1 MRPRAHGVKAHV
13 SGGKRMILQKGIA
26 QWRHI
31 CWNRSAFHPPP
42 SLMSHSAVGKPDMK
56 LFWACFI
63 ALVATSFVFGVRAN
77 TIGLLQ
83 DGFNLSESQKGA
95 INGAG
100 MWPFALSI
108 IFFSLIIDWI
118 GYKTVALFAIVCH
131 LVSLVLTLRADGFNS
146 FYWSTLLVAVANGTV
161 ESFINPVVATVFS
174 KDKSKW
180 LNILH
185 AGWPAGLALGALFCA
200 LFPNTTLGFDA
211 VWKFRFAL
219 CFVPVVLYALLILP
233 RQFPINER
241 VAAGVSYRDM
251 LKEVG
256 AVGFFMIAAL
266 IVAAVYQMAGKEVNW
281 TYDLAIA
288 GVVAILIGLYTRS
301 LGNWLFLVV
310 LIVIGPL
317 ATTELGTDG
326 WMPELLKLNGPADSP
341 NFAAWVF
348 VYVSAIMTILRFYAG
363 PIVHRFS
370 PIGLLVMGAAVA
382 IVGLMLLSKS
392 VGWTIVGAATIYAF
406 GKTFLWSTTLGL
418 TSEQFP
424 KGGALT
430 LNGVSAVG
438 VLFLG
443 VLGSPFIGY
452 QQDQDMHQRLTKDHS
467 ALLAKVAGPAK
478 PSIFGE
484 TPSLDQKKIQALDE
498 ASTKEL
504 TAVQADSK
512 RGAFTN
518 IAVLPGFMLVC
529 YLGMFFWF
537 RARGGYKPVDLAS
550 SH

>member
-1 MRPRAHGVKAHV
+1 
-13 SGGKRMILQKGIA
+13 
-26 QWRHI
+26 
-31 CWNRSAFHPPP
+31 
-42 SLMSHSAVGKPDMK
+42 MK

-77 TIGLLQ
+77 TIGDLQ
-83 DGFNLSESQKGA
+83 DSFNLSEAQKGN

-100 MWPFALSI
+100 MWPFAISI
-108 IFFSLIIDWI
+108 IFFSLVIDWI
-118 GYKTVALFAIVCH
+118 GYKTVALFAIACH
-131 LVSLVLTLRADGFNS
+131 LVSLVLTLNATGYQS

-161 ESFINPVVATVFS
+161 ESFINPVVATVFH

-200 LFPNTTLGFDA
+200 LFPQTTLFFDA

-219 CFVPVVLYALLILP
+219 CILPVVAYALLILP
-233 RQFPINER
+233 CKFPVNER

-251 LKEVG
+251 LREVG
-256 AVGFFMIAAL
+256 AVGFFIIGFLMYFAIMQL
-266 IVAAVYQMAGKEVNW
+266 AGKEA
-281 TYDLAIA
+281 TMTTSLIA
-288 GVVAILIGLYTRS
+288 GAVVGAAAGIYTGS

-310 LIVIGPL
+310 LVVIGPL

-348 VYVSAIMTILRFYAG
+348 VYVSAIMTVLRFYAG

-370 PIGLLVMGAAVA
+370 PIGLLVLGSGVA
-382 IVGLMLLSKS
+382 IVGLLLLSKS
-392 VGWTIVGAATIYAF
+392 VGWAIVGASTVYAF

-452 QQDQDMHQRLTKDHS
+452 QQDLDMHARLEKDHG
-467 ALLAKVAGPAK
+467 ALLAKIAGPAK
-478 PSIFGE
+478 PSLFGE
-484 TPSLDQKKIQALDE
+484 TPSLDQEKVKALD
-498 ASTKEL
+498 AADAQEL

-512 RGAFTN
+512 RGAFAN
-518 IAVLPGFMLVC
+518 IAVLPALMLVC
-529 YLGMFFWF
+529 YLGMLLYFKS
-537 RARGGYKPVDLAS
+537 RGGYRPVAIG

>member
-1 MRPRAHGVKAHV
+1 
-13 SGGKRMILQKGIA
+13 
-26 QWRHI
+26 
-31 CWNRSAFHPPP
+31 
-42 SLMSHSAVGKPDMK
+42 MSQSTAGKPDMK

-83 DGFNLSESQKGA
+83 DGFNLSENEKGA

-108 IFFSLIIDWI
+108 IFFSLVIDWI
-118 GYKTVALFAIVCH
+118 GYKTVAMFAIGCH
-131 LVSLVLTLRADGFNS
+131 LVSLVLTLKASGFQS

-161 ESFINPVVATVFS
+161 ESFINPVVATLFP

-200 LFPNTTLGFDA
+200 LFPTTSLFFDA

-219 CFVPVVLYALLILP
+219 CFLPVLAYAFLILP
-233 RQFPINER
+233 CKFPVNER

-256 AVGFFMIAAL
+256 AVGFFLITTL
-266 IVAAVYQMAGKEVNW
+266 IVAAVYQMAGLEVNW
-281 TYDLAIA
+281 TMDFIIA
-288 GVVAILIGLYTRS
+288 AVVAVAVGLYTQS
-301 LGNWLFLVV
+301 LGNWLFLLV
-310 LIVIGPL
+310 LVIIGPL

-326 WMPELLKLNGPADSP
+326 WMPELLKLNAPANMP

-348 VYVSAIMTILRFYAG
+348 VYVSTIMTILRFYAG

-370 PIGLLVMGAAVA
+370 PIGLLVIGSGIA
-382 IVGLMLLSKS
+382 IVGLLLLSHS
-392 VGWTIVGAATIYAF
+392 VGWAIVAASTIYAV

-418 TSEQFP
+418 TAEQFP

-452 QQDQDMHQRLTKDHS
+452 QQDQVMHTKLNNEHS
-467 ALLAKVAGPAK
+467 ALLAKVEGPSK
-478 PSIFGE
+478 PSIFGS
-484 TPSLDQKKIQALDE
+484 TPSLDQEKIKALDA
-498 ASTKEL
+498 ASTAEL
-504 TAVQADSK
+504 NTVQADSK
-512 RGAFTN
+512 RGAFAS
-518 IAVLPGFMLVC
+518 IAVLPGFMLLC
-529 YLGMFFWF
+529 YLLMLFYF
-537 RARGGYKPVDLAS
+537 RSKGGYKPVAIGA
-550 SH
+550 H

>member
-1 MRPRAHGVKAHV
+1 
-13 SGGKRMILQKGIA
+13 
-26 QWRHI
+26 
-31 CWNRSAFHPPP
+31 
-42 SLMSHSAVGKPDMK
+42 MSHTDSQDQQPDMK

-83 DGFNLSESQKGA
+83 DGFNLSENEKGA

-108 IFFSLIIDWI
+108 IFFSLVIDWI
-118 GYKTVALFAIVCH
+118 GYKTVALFAIACH
-131 LVSLVLTLRADGFNS
+131 LTSLVLTLQASGFQS

-161 ESFINPVVATVFS
+161 ESFINPVVATIFHS
-174 KDKSKW
+174 NKSKW

-185 AGWPAGLALGALFCA
+185 AGWPAGLALGAMFCA
-200 LFPNTTLGFDA
+200 VFPEATFGFDA

-219 CFVPVVLYALLILP
+219 CFVPVLLYAVLVLP
-233 RQFPINER
+233 CKFPINER
-241 VAAGVSYRDM
+241 VAAGVSYREM

-256 AVGFFMIAAL
+256 AVGFFMISSLIAAA
-266 IVAAVYQMAGKEVNW
+266 IYQMAGKEVNW
-281 TYDLAIA
+281 TTAISFSA
-288 GVVAILIGLYTRS
+288 IVAILIGVYTRS
-301 LGNWLFLVV
+301 FGNWLFLLV
-310 LIVIGPL
+310 LVIIGPL

-326 WMPELLKLNGPADSP
+326 WMPELLKLNSPADSP

-348 VYVSAIMTILRFYAG
+348 VYVSTIMTVLRFYAG

-370 PIGLLVMGAAVA
+370 PVGLLVVSSAIAV
-382 IVGLMLLSKS
+382 IGLVLLSQS
-392 VGWTIVGAATIYAF
+392 VGWAIVAASTIYAF
-406 GKTFLWSTTLGL
+406 GKTFLWSTTLGF

-452 QQDQDMHQRLTKDHS
+452 QQDQDVHHRLEKQHPALVTKIS
-467 ALLAKVAGPAK
+467 GSSK
-478 PSIFGE
+478 PSLFGDS
-484 TPSLDQKKIQALDE
+484 PSLDQERIRNLDE
-498 ASTKEL
+498 ASL
-504 TAVQADSK
+504 TTLKAVQAESK
-512 RGAFTN
+512 RQAFST
-518 IAVLPGFMLVC
+518 IAILPGFMFLC
-529 YLGMFFWF
+529 YLGIWF
-537 RARGGYKPVDLAS
+537 YFRSKGGYQAIS
-550 SH
+550 IANH

>member
-1 MRPRAHGVKAHV
+1 MK
-13 SGGKRMILQKGIA
+13 
-26 QWRHI
+26 
-31 CWNRSAFHPPP
+31 SAPP
-42 SLMSHSAVGKPDMK
+42 SSSQPDMK

-77 TIGLLQ
+77 TIGELQ
-83 DGFNLSESQKGA
+83 SSFNLSESQKGD

-108 IFFSLIIDWI
+108 IFFSFIIDRI

-131 LVSLVLTLRADGFNS
+131 VVSLVLTLRASGFKD

-161 ESFINPVVATVFS
+161 ESFINPVVATLFN
-174 KDKSKW
+174 KNKSKW

-200 LFPNTTLGFDA
+200 LLPDTKLFFGA
-211 VWKFRFAL
+211 VWQFRFAL
-219 CFVPVVLYALLILP
+219 CFIPVVLYALLILP
-233 RQFPINER
+233 RTFPVNER

-256 AVGFFMIAAL
+256 AVGFFIIGSL
-266 IVAAVYQMAGKEVNW
+266 VYFAVMQMAGHQASLMSSLIVG
-281 TYDLAIA
+281 TVIAVLA
-288 GVVAILIGLYTRS
+288 GLYTGS

-310 LIVIGPL
+310 LITIGPL

-326 WMPELLKLNGPADSP
+326 WMPDLLKLSGP
-341 NFAAWVF
+341 NFPHFETWIF
-348 VYVSAIMTILRFYAG
+348 VYVSTIMTVLRFYAG

-370 PIGLLVMGAAVA
+370 PIGLLVIGAMIA
-382 IVGLMLLSKS
+382 ITGLLMLSHS
-392 VGWTIVGAATIYAF
+392 IGWAILGASTVYAL

-443 VLGSPFIGY
+443 VLGSPYIGY
-452 QQDQDMHQRLTKDHS
+452 KQDMDMDKRLNVTEHT
-467 ALLAKVAGPAK
+467 ALYTLVQGQPKEG
-478 PSIFGE
+478 IFG
-484 TPSLDQKKIQALDE
+484 TVPTLDQTKIQSLLEDE
-498 ASTKEL
+498 KKTLE
-504 TAVQADSK
+504 AVQAESK
-512 RGAFTN
+512 RSVFTS
-518 IAVLPGFMLVC
+518 IAVLPTFMLIC
-529 YLGMFFWF
+529 YIGLFIYF
-537 RARGGYKPVDLAS
+537 RSKGGYKPVEIGA
-550 SH
+550 H

>member
-1 MRPRAHGVKAHV
+1 
-13 SGGKRMILQKGIA
+13 
-26 QWRHI
+26 
-31 CWNRSAFHPPP
+31 
-42 SLMSHSAVGKPDMK
+42 MSHNSSPTDSDKANMK

-83 DGFNLSESQKGA
+83 DGFNLSENEKGA

-118 GYKTVALFAIVCH
+118 GYKTVALFAIACH
-131 LVSLVLTLRADGFNS
+131 LVSLVLTLNADGFTS

-161 ESFINPVVATVFS
+161 ESFINPVVATLFS
-174 KDKSKW
+174 KEKSKW

-219 CFVPVVLYALLILP
+219 CFIPVVIYALLILP
-233 RQFPINER
+233 CKFPVNER

-256 AVGFFMIAAL
+256 AVGFFMISAL

-281 TYDLAIA
+281 TIDLAIA
-288 GVVAILIGLYTRS
+288 SGVAVLIGLYTGS
-301 LGNWLFLVV
+301 LGNWLFLIV

-317 ATTELGTDG
+317 ATTELGTDA
-326 WMPELLKLNGPADSP
+326 WMPELLKLNGPANSP

-363 PIVHRFS
+363 PVVHRFS
-370 PIGLLVMGAAVA
+370 PIGLLVIGAGIA
-382 IVGLMLLSKS
+382 IVGLLLLSQS
-392 VGWTIVGAATIYAF
+392 VGWAIVAASTVYAV

-452 QQDQDMHQRLTKDHS
+452 QQDQDMHKRLMKDHS
-467 ALLAKVAGPAK
+467 ALLAKVEGTAK
-478 PSIFGE
+478 PSIFGSA
-484 TPSLDQKKIQALDE
+484 PSLDQEKIKKLDQ
-498 ASTKEL
+498 TGLKEL
-504 TAVQADSK
+504 ETVQADSK
-512 RGAFTN
+512 RGAFVN
-518 IAVLPGFMLVC
+518 IAVLPAFMLIC
-529 YLGMFFWF
+529 YLGMWFWF
-537 RARGGYKPVDLAS
+537 RSRGGYKPVEI
-550 SH
+550 

>member
-1 MRPRAHGVKAHV
+1 
-13 SGGKRMILQKGIA
+13 
-26 QWRHI
+26 
-31 CWNRSAFHPPP
+31 
-42 SLMSHSAVGKPDMK
+42 MSTATPAERPDMK

-83 DGFNLSESQKGA
+83 DGFNLSEAQKGD

-108 IFFSLIIDWI
+108 IFFSLIIDRI

-131 LVSLVLTLRADGFNS
+131 LVSLVLTLRASGFQS

-161 ESFINPVVATVFS
+161 ESFVNPVVATLFP
-174 KDKSKW
+174 KNKAKW

-200 LFPNTTLGFDA
+200 LLPDTKLFFDA

-219 CFVPVVLYALLILP
+219 CFIPVIVYALLILP
-233 RQFPINER
+233 RSFPVNER

-251 LKEVG
+251 LREVG
-256 AVGFFMIAAL
+256 AIGFFIITALVVPAIAQMSGNEVSWPIVFTIAAL
-266 IVAAVYQMAGKEVNW
+266 VGIGA
-281 TYDLAIA
+281 
-288 GVVAILIGLYTRS
+288 GLYTHS
-301 LGNWLFLVV
+301 VGNWLFIFV
-310 LIVIGPL
+310 LITIGPL

-326 WMPELLKLNGPADSP
+326 WMPELLKLSGPDFP
-341 NFAAWVF
+341 NFATWIF
-348 VYVSAIMTILRFYAG
+348 VYVSVIMTVLRFYAG

-370 PIGLLVMGAAVA
+370 PIGLLVIGAAIA
-382 IVGLMLLSKS
+382 IVGLLLLSRS
-392 VGWTIVGAATIYAF
+392 VGYAIIAASTVYAL
-406 GKTFLWSTTLGL
+406 GKTFLWSTTLGMV
-418 TSEQFP
+418 SEQFP

-452 QQDQDMHQRLTKDHS
+452 QQDMDMDKRLASEHQVLHQQIKGEPKTT
-467 ALLAKVAGPAK
+467 LFGPA
-478 PSIFGE
+478 PN
-484 TPSLDQKKIQALDE
+484 LDQEKIKALDP
-498 ASTKEL
+498 AGHKEL
-504 TAVQADSK
+504 EVVQGASK
-512 RGAFTN
+512 RNVFVS
-518 IAVLPGFMLVC
+518 IAILPSFMLAC
-529 YLGMFFWF
+529 YILMWLYF
-537 RARGGYKPVDLAS
+537 RSKGGYKPLDIGQ
-550 SH
+550 H